1 MEISTYIYSLSV
13 ILVRVEDG
21 GGTGVYVL
29 EFNLKNPSEIEKFFT
44 K

>member
-1 MEISTYIYSLSV
+1 MEISTYISSLSV

-29 EFNLKNPSEIEKFFT
+29 GILLEKS